1 MNTVMKQNIKHHLT
15 DSILMGYAAG
25 TLPEAF
31 NLMVATHVSLC
42 DECRARLEGFE
53 AVGGEMLDQPAS
65 NEVAMDAGS
74 LAATMSLI
82 AGGAQDEIRMPRATA
97 SVLPGPLQDYVG
109 GDLDAIQW
117 RGIGMGVKQAI
128 LPTSKDASARLLF
141 IPAGA
146 AMPDHGHQGLEM
158 TMVLQGAFQDE
169 DDYFAR
175 GDVEVA
181 DSDTHHT
188 PVADIHEDCICLA
201 VTDAPLQFQGLLPKI
216 AQRFARI

>member
-1 MNTVMKQNIKHHLT
+1 MKQNIKHHLT

-53 AVGGEMLDQPAS
+53 AVGGEMLDQPAN

-74 LAATMSLI
+74 LAATLSLI

>member
-1 MNTVMKQNIKHHLT
+1 MEQNIKHHLP
-15 DSILMGYAAG
+15 DDILMAYAAG

-31 NLMVATHVSLC
+31 NLMVATHVSMC
-42 DECRARLEGFE
+42 DTCRAQFE
-53 AVGGEMLDQPAS
+53 SFDAVGGEMLAQEPS
-65 NEVAMDAGS
+65 NEIVLAPGS
-74 LAATMSLI
+74 FAATMALI
-82 AGGAQDEIRMPRATA
+82 AGGPVEEAPMSRVSG

-109 GDLDAIQW
+109 GDLDSIKWRAI
-117 RGIGMGVKQAI
+117 GLGVKQAI
-128 LPTSKDASARLLF
+128 LPTSSEASARLLF
-141 IPAGA
+141 IPVGA
-146 AMPDHGHQGLEM
+146 AMPDHGHQGTEM

-201 VTDAPLQFQGLLPKI
+201 VTDAPLQFQGLIPKI

>member
-1 MNTVMKQNIKHHLT
+1 MKQNIKHHLT

-31 NLMVATHVSLC
+31 NLMVATHVSRC

-65 NEVAMDAGS
+65 NQVAMDAGS

-97 SVLPGPLQDYVG
+97 SILPGPLQDYVG

>member
-1 MNTVMKQNIKHHLT
+1 MKQNIKHHLT

-42 DECRARLEGFE
+42 NECRARLEGFE

-74 LAATMSLI
+74 LAATLSLI
-82 AGGAQDEIRMPRATA
+82 AGGAQDEIRVPRVSGS

-146 AMPDHGHQGLEM
+146 AMPDHGHKGLEM

>member
-1 MNTVMKQNIKHHLT
+1 
-15 DSILMGYAAG
+15 MGYAAG

-74 LAATMSLI
+74 LAATLSLI
-82 AGGAQDEIRMPRATA
+82 AGGAQDEIRVPRVSGS

-146 AMPDHGHQGLEM
+146 AMPDHGHKGLEM

-169 DDYFAR
+169 DDYFSR